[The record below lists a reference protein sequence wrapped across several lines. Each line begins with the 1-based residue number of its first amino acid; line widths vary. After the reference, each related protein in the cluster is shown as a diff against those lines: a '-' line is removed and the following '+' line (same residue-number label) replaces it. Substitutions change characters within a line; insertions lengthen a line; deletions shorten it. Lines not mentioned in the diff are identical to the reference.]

1 MKAKI
6 FFFLL
11 ISLSLCTNAQS
22 KKAKL
27 PYSIKGKI
35 EGLQNVDIY
44 LANYYGNKLYYN
56 DTCHVDEKGNYE
68 FAGKPF
74 NECGKYALVMPGPR
88 YFDFIASDE
97 QIIINCSADAD
108 LSKIDVVQ
116 SKENKLFFEYI
127 RYINS
132 KRNIRMPIDNCI
144 NDSLKSEADK

>member
-1 MKAKI
+1 MKFMKAKI
-6 FFFLL
+6 LFFLL
-11 ISLSLCTNAQS
+11 ISVSLFANAQT

-35 EGLQNVDIY
+35 EGLQNADIY

-56 DTCHVDEKGNYE
+56 DTCHVDAKGNFE

-108 LSKIDVVQ
+108 LSKI
-116 SKENKLFFEYI
+116 
-127 RYINS
+127 
-132 KRNIRMPIDNCI
+132 
-144 NDSLKSEADK
+144 

>member
-56 DTCHVDEKGNYE
+56 DTCHVDEKG
-68 FAGKPF
+68 
-74 NECGKYALVMPGPR
+74 
-88 YFDFIASDE
+88 
-97 QIIINCSADAD
+97 
-108 LSKIDVVQ
+108 
-116 SKENKLFFEYI
+116 KL
-127 RYINS
+127 
-132 KRNIRMPIDNCI
+132 
-144 NDSLKSEADK
+144 